1 MQHLRRFL
9 QRVNNLLEKGF
20 RRQTYTELYSWGAM
34 TREEYLRL
42 MDDEDN
48 ESS

>member
-20 RRQTYTELYSWGAM
+20 RRQTYTELYSWGVM